1 MLKFKS
7 QEVTKKKTF
16 NDAYVKGF
24 EDFQKGNTINPYRP
38 RSYFWKEWE
47 RGFNASYFSNL
58 AF

>member
-1 MLKFKS
+1 MTIKKRKDTKS
-7 QEVTKKKTF
+7 NGLSE
-16 NDAYVKGF
+16 AYNKGYEAF
-24 EDFQKGNTINPYRP
+24 MRGNLINPYRP